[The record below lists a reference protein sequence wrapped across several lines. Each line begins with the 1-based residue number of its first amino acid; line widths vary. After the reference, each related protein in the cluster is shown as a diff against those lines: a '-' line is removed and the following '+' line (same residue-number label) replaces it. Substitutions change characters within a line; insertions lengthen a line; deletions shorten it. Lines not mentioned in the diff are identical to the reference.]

1 MLSALL
7 LNVCGYPTVP
17 SINSTIGTL
26 EKRRSKSFRTK
37 DPSRFDYSSA
47 RKIGTILTLVVLTF
61 MLSLHRTLF
70 YSLVFTNGQT
80 IFSLDYSSVRYSWAM
95 PSR

>member
-61 MLSLHRTLF
+61 VLF
-70 YSLVFTNGQT
+70 IEHYS
-80 IFSLDYSSVRYSWAM
+80 IH
-95 PSR
+95 